1 MGAEG
6 RLLGRPTARIS
17 ITGESTRK
25 TRCSARVDATMKV
38 YKRFNRVLVAV
49 SLVITSAYLGST
61 LVGALNAGKQKTAIL
76 LILLPFALAA
86 PYFVSRIRVQT
97 WVSALLLLFWL
108 PTPFIL
114 GYFSSVFS
122 QLFLFESVIWIFLLF
137 MFSSYSMSKDARFL
151 FRLKGFPLKP
161 FLLYIAGALIAY
173 FLSYKT
179 GIELSYVRIICV
191 FPMLLSLTIF
201 LTLESLEDAERYLWA
216 VLISASL
223 LGVLFL
229 FGPKT
234 LSFVSVSE
242 YAAGTGRAS
251 LQMAVPYLGAI
262 TINPASAGDKFSFIF
277 TLAYAFWLFH
287 RSSKARIAAAMICL
301 ISGAAMIYAQGRAGI
316 LAAVIS
322 SVIITLLS
330 VKAKEPFLLTALLKF
345 GIITI
350 FIVGGS
356 WYLAVHSELLSYAER
371 IIFLTSNPL
380 SDPSFMGRFD
390 LWVRGWKAIIQ
401 NPLGIGLFGFGSA
414 GGESWAVHNLWLYL
428 LLSFGVIGFAGFVW
442 IIATFLRA
450 FWKGTKSAD
459 RGVRRLCLMGIGL
472 IINLAV
478 AGQFSPIVWEP
489 YTVGIV
495 WIPLATIY
503 AAAVFGQRRP
513 G

>member
-1 MGAEG
+1 
-6 RLLGRPTARIS
+6 
-17 ITGESTRK
+17 
-25 TRCSARVDATMKV
+25 MKV
-38 YKRFNRVLVAV
+38 DKRFNRVLVAV
-49 SLVITSAYLGST
+49 PLVITAAYLGST
-61 LVGALNAGKQKTAIL
+61 LIGAMNAGKQKTAIL

-86 PYFVSRIRVQT
+86 PYLVLRLGLQT
-97 WVSALLLLFWL
+97 CIAALLLLFWL
-108 PTPFIL
+108 PTPFIFSF
-114 GYFSSVFS
+114 FSSVFNN
-122 QLFLFESVIWIFLLF
+122 LFLFESGVWLLLLLLIAQSLLFKDVRLLSRLRHFPTMPFLLF
-137 MFSSYSMSKDARFL
+137 
-151 FRLKGFPLKP
+151 
-161 FLLYIAGALIAY
+161 IAGAVVAY
-173 FLSYKT
+173 SVSYKL
-179 GIELSYVRIICV
+179 GGELSLIRITCV
-191 FPMLLSLTIF
+191 FPLLLSLIIF
-201 LTLESLEDAERYLWA
+201 LTLESLKDSERYLWA
-216 VLISASL
+216 VLISGSL

-251 LQMAVPYLGAI
+251 LQIVVPYLGAI
-262 TINPASAGDKFSFIF
+262 TINPASAGDKFSFMF
-277 TLAYAFWLFH
+277 TLAYAFWLFL

-322 SVIITLLS
+322 SVIITLFS
-330 VKAKEPFLLTALLKF
+330 GKAKGPFLLAALLKF

-380 SDPSFMGRFD
+380 SDASFMGRVD
-390 LWVRGWKAIIQ
+390 LWVSGWEAIIQ

-450 FWKGTKSAD
+450 FWKGIKSANP
-459 RGVRRLCLMGIGL
+459 GVRRLCLIGIGL

-478 AGQFSPIVWEP
+478 AGQFSPIIWEP

-503 AAAVFGQRRP
+503 AAAVFGERRP